1 MTRKDASFL
10 LVRCVLTAVILT
22 VAIST
27 VLQHEFGVVASD
39 WYGLVALAIGALG
52 NGWRLVFDALGG
64 LISRIVG
71 EAKK

>member
-1 MTRKDASFL
+1 M
-10 LVRCVLTAVILT
+10 
-22 VAIST
+22 IST